1 MTDGAWSP
9 AEATAFLLERELFGM
24 RFELDRIKS
33 VLAELGNPH
42 QYFRSMHIVGT
53 NGKSSTTRFCA
64 ALLTAEGVRAGA
76 YLSPHLVGFN
86 ERALVPVD
94 GALEPTSPEEF
105 ASAISEAARAA
116 QKVELRLEPGDL
128 VTQFELVTA
137 ASFLLFSRAN
147 VSVAAV
153 EAGLGGRLDAT
164 NVLGSPKV
172 VVLTSIGLDHTR
184 WLGSDEESIA
194 TEKLAVVS
202 AGDTLVI
209 PTGLS
214 SEARGVA
221 EQRVERCGASLRVV
235 DPAES
240 RGVDLAAVGEFQLS
254 NFALA
259 AAAVEE
265 TLGRLGM
272 EARTSAAT
280 TLVPGRLS
288 TVGQDP
294 LTLVDAAHNQ
304 QGAAGLATYLHSTSD
319 RSTTTGVIGMLDDKD
334 AAGFLAAMIPCVS
347 RLVLTQPLNPRAL
360 SAEQLAG
367 VALELG
373 VAREDLVVEAD
384 PRKALEL
391 AKSMT
396 DPRGTVIATGSVHLV
411 GDLVSAPGERVVSSL

>member
-1 MTDGAWSP
+1 M
-9 AEATAFLLERELFGM
+9 
-24 RFELDRIKS
+24 
-33 VLAELGNPH
+33 
-42 QYFRSMHIVGT
+42 
-53 NGKSSTTRFCA
+53 
-64 ALLTAEGVRAGA
+64 
-76 YLSPHLVGFN
+76 
-86 ERALVPVD
+86 
-94 GALEPTSPEEF
+94 
-105 ASAISEAARAA
+105 
-116 QKVELRLEPGDL
+116 

-137 ASFLLFSRAN
+137 ASFLLFARA
-147 VSVAAV
+147 SVAVSAV

-164 NVLGSPKV
+164 NVLDSPKV

-194 TEKLAVVS
+194 AEKLAVVS

-221 EQRVERCGASLRVV
+221 EERVELCGASIRVV

-272 EARTSAAT
+272 EARISAAT

-304 QGAAGLATYLHSTSD
+304 QGAAGLATYLHLTSD
-319 RSTTTGVIGMLDDKD
+319 RNTTTGVVGMLDDKD

-360 SAEQLAG
+360 SAEQLAA
-367 VALELG
+367 VARELG

-391 AKSMT
+391 AKSIT
-396 DPRGTVIATGSVHLV
+396 DPEGTVIATGSVHLV
-411 GDLVSAPGERVVSSL
+411 GDLVSNPGERVVSSL